1 MSRGKFLSVSQFI
14 DKLYIVYILIQIQAT
29 DLGYQDKA
37 ENNWVIKH
45 TVISQAD
52 THTDKQTQVDRQTGR
67 ETGRQTNRQADKQAG
82 RQTGRQTEK

>member
-1 MSRGKFLSVSQFI
+1 MRIVGFKLAVKWK
-14 DKLYIVYILIQIQAT
+14 DKLIQLQMQAT

-52 THTDKQTQVDRQTGR
+52 THTDRQTQVDRQTGR

-82 RQTGRQTEK
+82 KQADRQKNR

>member
-1 MSRGKFLSVSQFI
+1 MRVVGFKR
-14 DKLYIVYILIQIQAT
+14 KNILIQIQAT

-52 THTDKQTQVDRQTGR
+52 THTDRQTQVDRQTGR

-82 RQTGRQTEK
+82 KQADRQKNR